1 MVNLFDNKPK
11 PAIQDDYG
19 KSTQKAA
26 NPFAALAA
34 TVKQT
39 APQPTT
45 QTEHVLVKAADTVI
59 EELQQTPVAPVA
71 VSAAEFNSPDQP
83 DMLEPQAI
91 LELQQCMALLVASFE
106 HKELVSDAI
115 RSVLIHV
122 KKYPF
127 LKDILLPED
136 CQLMVRALRES
147 YGVAIV
153 SKTVRAKK
161 VSANQKDVT
170 EVEDVLADLGL

>member
-1 MVNLFDNKPK
+1 MVELFGKKPE
-11 PAIQDDYG
+11 A
-19 KSTQKAA
+19 SV
-26 NPFAALAA
+26 NPFAALAE

-45 QTEHVLVKAADTVI
+45 QTEHALVKAADTVI
-59 EELQQTPVAPVA
+59 EELQQAPIA
-71 VSAAEFNSPDQP
+71 ISAAEFNSPDQSDEVNP
-83 DMLEPQAI
+83 EVI
-91 LELQQCMALLVASFE
+91 LELQQCMAILASSFGQ
-106 HKELVSDAI
+106 KELVSNAI
-115 RSVLIHV
+115 RAVLIHV

-153 SKTVRAKK
+153 SKTTRAKK
-161 VSANQKDVT
+161 TSANQKDVT
-170 EVEDVLADLGL
+170 DAEDMLADLGL